1 MNGRPNAAPSPYV
14 PDKLRFR
21 YRAIRDLKKN
31 RHVYLMLVPVLAYFI
46 IFQYGPLYGLQIAFK
61 DYKPIL
67 GFWKS
72 PWVGFEHFEEFFGSF
87 FFWRLLKNTLL
98 LSLYSLLFYF
108 PAGIVLALLF
118 NELSSQK
125 FKRTVQTITYMPH
138 FISLVVIVGIMFDF
152 FARDGLVNQ
161 LLGLFQI
168 QPIPFM
174 RDASWFRTMYVGSEL
189 WQNVGWSSI
198 IYLAAISNVDPALYE
213 AAKMD
218 GAGRYKQML
227 HITFPGILP
236 TISILL
242 ILFIGNFMSVGTEKI
257 LLMYSPV
264 TYETADVIQT
274 YVFRK
279 GILEFNYSYSAAVGL
294 FNSIISFTLLIL
306 ANAVARRTSESNKLW

>member
-1 MNGRPNAAPSPYV
+1 M
-14 PDKLRFR
+14 
-21 YRAIRDLKKN
+21 
-31 RHVYLMLVPVLAYFI
+31 
-46 IFQYGPLYGLQIAFK
+46 
-61 DYKPIL
+61 
-67 GFWKS
+67 
-72 PWVGFEHFEEFFGSF
+72 
-87 FFWRLLKNTLL
+87 
-98 LSLYSLLFYF
+98 
-108 PAGIVLALLF
+108 
-118 NELSSQK
+118 
-125 FKRTVQTITYMPH
+125 QTITYMPH

-161 LLGLFQI
+161 LLGMFGVE
-168 QPIPFM
+168 PIPFM
-174 RDASWFRTMYVGSEL
+174 RDANWFRTMYIGSEI
-189 WQNVGWSSI
+189 WQSIGWNSI

-218 GAGRYKQML
+218 GAGRFKQML
-227 HITFPGILP
+227 HITIPGILP

-279 GILEFNYSYSAAVGL
+279 GIIEFNYSYSAAVGL
-294 FNSIISFTLLIL
+294 FNSIVSFTLLIL